1 MSDDNR
7 PVSVTILEKD
17 YVVAC
22 TEQERE
28 PLFRSVGLL
37 DRKMRDLRDAGK
49 IVGTERVAVMAAL
62 HLAHEL
68 LECRREQALL
78 RGSISESMKRLE
90 QKVARALATQQQAV
104 A

>member
-1 MSDDNR
+1 MSNDSK
-7 PVSVTILEKD
+7 PVSVAILEKD
-17 YVVAC
+17 YIVAC

-28 PLFRSVGLL
+28 SLFKSVGLL

-62 HLAHEL
+62 HIAHEL

-78 RGSISESMKRLE
+78 RGSISEAMKRVE
-90 QKVARALATQQQAV
+90 QKVARVLATQRQAV